1 MTPLMVAVLAT
12 TLSLGNHADTT
23 LAVHS
28 GGRLEVSN
36 FSGAVSVNSW
46 SRDAVRVHVRCEGN
60 TEVDVTPESG
70 GLQINSTERRGP
82 PGRVEYDITAPT
94 WMPIEVSGPMNDVEI
109 DGTKSSVKVETVNGD
124 VTLRGGSGDVELTSV
139 QGEVEVT
146 GASGHL
152 KLSAINQGVT
162 ASHVSGQAEIETVN
176 GDILLDDV
184 QLDGLDASSVSGNL
198 WFRGMMRDQGSYQ
211 LQSHAGDIQVVLP
224 DQPNARITV
233 STYSGELSS
242 DYEIGLHRL
251 NTKENVAFTLGN
263 GGARLDLESFSGRI
277 QLLKASEVESM
288 RKSIQSVHPEKL
300 KPLKPKRKSGDS
312 NDSEDE

>member
-1 MTPLMVAVLAT
+1 MVAVLAT
-12 TLSLGNHADTT
+12 TLSLGNRADTT
-23 LAVHS
+23 LAVRS

-46 SRDAVRVHVRCEGN
+46 SRDAVRVRVRCEGN
-60 TEVDVTPESG
+60 TEIEVTPESG

-109 DGTKSSVKVETVNGD
+109 DGSKSNVKVETVNGD
-124 VTLRGGSGDVELTSV
+124 VTLRGGNGDVELTSV
-139 QGEVEVT
+139 SGEVQVT

-184 QLDGLDASSVSGNL
+184 QLDEVDASSVSGNL
-198 WFRGMMRDQGSYQ
+198 WFRGVMKDQGRYQ

-224 DQPNARITV
+224 DPPNARITV

-263 GGARLDLESFSGRI
+263 GGARVDLESFSGRI
-277 QLLKASEVESM
+277 QLLKASEVETI
-288 RKSIQSVHPEKL
+288 RKSILLERPEKR
-300 KPLKPKRKSGDS
+300 KPLKPKPKPKSGDS
-312 NDSEDE
+312 DDSDDE